1 MNTVQLSERTY
12 RWLAHRANREERS
25 PDQVA
30 EELLREQLA
39 PSHAYIEMMHRVS
52 GPQAMIRG
60 TRIAV
65 RDIVGYL
72 KVGETPESLVEEV
85 LPHLTLAQ
93 VYDAL
98 SYYHDHA
105 EQIDQELREN
115 SEERGRAYLR
125 EQLGE
130 EGYLQITGQKS

>member
-12 RWLAHRANREERS
+12 RWLTSRANREDRS

-30 EELLREQLA
+30 EELLLEQLA
-39 PSHAYIEMMHRVS
+39 PSHAYVEIVNRVS
-52 GPQAMIRG
+52 GSQAMIRG

-65 RDIVGYL
+65 RDIVGYMRI
-72 KVGETPESLVEEV
+72 GETPESLIEEV

-105 EQIDQELREN
+105 EQIDQELSEN
-115 SEERGRAYLR
+115 NEEWGR
-125 EQLGE
+125 
-130 EGYLQITGQKS
+130 T